1 VFEEPKRDRRSER
14 REETRKEILAE
25 AWSLAREHGLAGISL
40 RDLAT
45 RVGMRAPS
53 LYSYFDSE
61 AAIYDAMF
69 AEGNAELLARIE
81 GVQLSG
87 EGVDALRRG
96 IEAYVGFCVED
107 PIRYQLLFQ
116 RTIPGFE
123 PSADSYAAALAFLAA
138 TKDMLASLGITDPGA
153 LDLFTALVTG
163 LVDQQLSND
172 PGGDRWVR
180 LLPDAIEMFWTYQRG
195 TR

>member
-1 VFEEPKRDRRSER
+1 VFEESKRDRRSER

-53 LYSYFDSE
+53 LYSYFDSK

-81 GVQLSG
+81 GVRLAG
-87 EGVDALRRG
+87 E
-96 IEAYVGFCVED
+96 
-107 PIRYQLLFQ
+107 
-116 RTIPGFE
+116 
-123 PSADSYAAALAFLAA
+123 
-138 TKDMLASLGITDPGA
+138 
-153 LDLFTALVTG
+153 
-163 LVDQQLSND
+163 
-172 PGGDRWVR
+172 
-180 LLPDAIEMFWTYQRG
+180 
-195 TR
+195 